1 MKLIEILKSNES
13 KILEFKR
20 NLSSPEG
27 ILKTIVAFAN
37 TSGGTLLVGIED
49 RTRNVCGVKD
59 PLEVEIRLTNLIV
72 DRISPRIIPDIEIL
86 PWRSTH
92 VLQVNI
98 PLSSQRPHALLLS
111 GNRKMVY
118 VRIGSTNRKADENL
132 IAELSRSVMPKGYD
146 EEPIPDL
153 NSEDIN
159 FRVASELFEPIRKL
173 SKKDLLSL
181 NLMISYHG
189 NTVPTVGGILLFG
202 GERLK
207 HFPDA
212 WIQVGRFAGRSRSRI
227 VDQRRLTSDLING
240 IAEAM
245 EFVKKHSLFGAE
257 IKDLHRS
264 DRWNIP
270 IVAIREAL
278 VNAVVHADYS
288 QQGAPIR
295 VSIFQDRIEIENP
308 GLLPFGL
315 TIEDLRNGVSK
326 LRNRV
331 IGRIFHI
338 LGLIE
343 QWGSGIGRMT
353 EACLKAGLQV
363 PILEEIGMH
372 FRVTFMLERVSGLS
386 VEEKDQAILDALAG
400 GEGMTTSE
408 IAKIIELSSRATRT
422 RLVKL
427 IELGLMVEIGTNP
440 KDPRRKYYLAES

>member
-1 MKLIEILKSNES
+1 MWSE
-13 KILEFKR
+13 R
-20 NLSSPEG
+20 P
-27 ILKTIVAFAN
+27 A
-37 TSGGTLLVGIED
+37 
-49 RTRNVCGVKD
+49 
-59 PLEVEIRLTNLIV
+59 EVEIHLANLIV

-98 PLSSQRPHALLLS
+98 PLSSQRPHALLSS
-111 GNRKMVY
+111 GGRKEVF
-118 VRIGSTNRKADENL
+118 VRVGSTNRKADENL
-132 IAELSRSVMPKGYD
+132 IAELSRSVLPKGYD
-146 EEPIPDL
+146 EEPMPDL
-153 NSEDIN
+153 SSEDID
-159 FRVASELFEPIRKL
+159 FRVASELFESIRKL
-173 SKKDLLSL
+173 SKKDLLNL
-181 NLMISYHG
+181 NLMTSYQG

-207 HFPDA
+207 YFPDA

-227 VDQRRLTSDLING
+227 VDQRRLSSDLVNA

-257 IKDLHRS
+257 IEDLHRY
-264 DRWNIP
+264 DRWSIP
-270 IVAIREAL
+270 IVAVREAL

-288 QQGAPIR
+288 QQGSPIR
-295 VSIFQDRIEIENP
+295 VSVFHDRVEIENP

-331 IGRIFHI
+331 IGRVFHI

-363 PILEEIGMH
+363 PILEEIGVH
-372 FRVTFMLERVSGLS
+372 FRVTFMLERVSGLF
-386 VEEKDQAILDALAG
+386 VEEKDRAILDALAG
-400 GEGMTTSE
+400 RKGMKTSE
-408 IAKIIELSSRATRT
+408 IAKTIKLSSRATRT

-427 IELGLMVEIGTNP
+427 IELGLVVEIGTSP
-440 KDPRRKYYLAES
+440 KDPRRKYYLTES

>member
-1 MKLIEILKSNES
+1 MKIIEMLKSNES
-13 KILEFKR
+13 KTLEFKR
-20 NLSSPEG
+20 DISSPEG

-49 RTRNVCGVKD
+49 RTRNVYGVKD
-59 PLEVEIRLTNLIV
+59 PLEVEIRLANLIV

-92 VLQVNI
+92 ILKVNI
-98 PLSSQRPHALLLS
+98 PLSSQRPHALLSS
-111 GNRKMVY
+111 GDRKLVF

-132 IAELSRSVMPKGYD
+132 IAELSRSVMTTGYD
-146 EEPIPDL
+146 EEPLADL
-153 NSEDIN
+153 NSEDID
-159 FRVASELFEPIRKL
+159 FRAASELFEPVRKL
-173 SKKDLLSL
+173 SRKDLLSL
-181 NLMISYHG
+181 KLVTLYQG

-202 GERLK
+202 EERLK

-212 WIQVGRFAGRSRSRI
+212 WIHVGRFAGRSRSSI
-227 VDQRRLTSDLING
+227 VDQRILTSGLVSAIT
-240 IAEAM
+240 ESM
-245 EFVKKHSLFGAE
+245 EFVKKHSLLSAE
-257 IKDLHRS
+257 IEDLQRF
-264 DRWNIP
+264 DRWSIP
-270 IVAIREAL
+270 VVAIREAL

-331 IGRIFHI
+331 IGRVFHI

-353 EACLKAGLQV
+353 EACHKAGLQA
-363 PILEEIGMH
+363 PILEEIGVH
-372 FRVTFMLERVSGLS
+372 FRVTFMLERVSELS
-386 VEEKDQAILDALAG
+386 VEDKDQTILDALAG

-408 IAKIIELSSRATRT
+408 IAGIIELSSRATRT
-422 RLVKL
+422 RLLKL
-427 IELGLMVEIGTNP
+427 IELGLVIDIGTSP
-440 KDPRRKYYLAES
+440 KDPRRKYYLAGS

>member
-37 TSGGTLLVGIED
+37 TSGGTLLIGIED

-59 PLEVEIRLTNLIV
+59 PLEVEIRLANLIV

-111 GNRKMVY
+111 GDRELVF
-118 VRIGSTNRKADENL
+118 VRIGSTNRRADKNL

-146 EEPIPDL
+146 EEPMPDL
-153 NSEDIN
+153 NSEDID

-181 NLMISYHG
+181 NLMIPYQG
-189 NTVPTVGGILLFG
+189 NIVPTVGGILLFG

-212 WIQVGRFAGRSRSRI
+212 WIQVGRFAGRSRSSI
-227 VDQRRLTSDLING
+227 VDQRRLTSDLVNA

-257 IKDLHRS
+257 IEDLHRS
-264 DRWNIP
+264 DRWSIP

-331 IGRIFHI
+331 IGRIFHS

-363 PILEEIGMH
+363 PILEEIGVH

-386 VEEKDQAILDALAG
+386 VEEKDQVILDVLAG

-408 IAKIIELSSRATRT
+408 IAKIIKLSSRATRT

-427 IELGLMVEIGTNP
+427 IELGLIVEIGTSP
-440 KDPRRKYYLAES
+440 KDPRRKYYLTES